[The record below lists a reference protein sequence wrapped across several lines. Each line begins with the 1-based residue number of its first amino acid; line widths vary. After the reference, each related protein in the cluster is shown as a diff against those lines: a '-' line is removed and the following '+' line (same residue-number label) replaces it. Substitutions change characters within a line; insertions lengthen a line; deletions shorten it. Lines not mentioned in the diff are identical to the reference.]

1 MHLKFIFPRANAL
14 GDNESDKCKIVRSI
28 CLAMAE
34 LIDLP
39 ESLTI
44 EFVNMAKNQYADSSL
59 DNTNTNLIRMSL
71 ALTVNDLMV
80 PLVHELIHVNQM
92 HEGKLMITEDGIFI
106 WNMKTY
112 ELIIEDLPYEE
123 YLMLPWEADVR
134 HRQPKLLQEILK
146 SYK

>member
-1 MHLKFIFPRANAL
+1 
-14 GDNESDKCKIVRSI
+14 
-28 CLAMAE
+28 MAE

-39 ESLTI
+39 ENLTV

-71 ALTVNDLMV
+71 ALNVNDLMV

-92 HEGKLMITEDGIFI
+92 HEGRLMITEDGIFI
-106 WNMKTY
+106 WDMKTY
-112 ELIIEDLPYEE
+112 ELIIADLPYEE
-123 YLMLPWEADVR
+123 YLMLPWESDVR
-134 HRQPKLLQEILK
+134 HRQPKLLQQLLK